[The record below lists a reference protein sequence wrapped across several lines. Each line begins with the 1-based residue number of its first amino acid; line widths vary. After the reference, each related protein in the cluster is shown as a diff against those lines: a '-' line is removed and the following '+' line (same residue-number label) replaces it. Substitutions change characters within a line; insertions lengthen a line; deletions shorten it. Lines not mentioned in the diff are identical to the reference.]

1 MLTEFAKLPTFFVG
15 ARQVANLAKRSIV
28 DVGLPR
34 DRGYR
39 PRLILAHVN
48 AEPLRQDSPVIEV
61 QSVLSAFVK
70 RIRLRRRA
78 ENPFFFKGQL
88 TRLAAA
94 NIRLALFHSD
104 GEAEQIET
112 KVLARFD
119 L

>member
-1 MLTEFAKLPTFFVG
+1 
-15 ARQVANLAKRSIV
+15 
-28 DVGLPR
+28 
-34 DRGYR
+34 
-39 PRLILAHVN
+39 LAHVN
-48 AEPLRQDSPVIEV
+48 AEPLRQDSPAIEV
-61 QSVLSAFVK
+61 QSDLSAFVK